1 MNKENK
7 DGSRSATKPL
17 KKTRCGGSERKIVTA
32 MTIKKAIVLSPFS
45 VGNAAVVGDTY
56 ELAYAITTCNCT
68 LSHV

>member
-1 MNKENK
+1 MCNEQ
-7 DGSRSATKPL
+7 RE
-17 KKTRCGGSERKIVTA
+17 SERKIVTA